1 MLYESWFRY
10 GVDESGIQKACSRG
24 HSEVNGSY
32 CDKENGKAVYAGAV
46 SRGRQ
51 ADLVLALWPSE
62 QSKALG
68 RVLSEFVCDGRYR
81 EPELVL
87 QYVGE
92 NGENLMESL
101 YEELCEAGNC
111 EECFKVNEDME
122 GGRKNE

>member
-1 MLYESWFRY
+1 M
-10 GVDESGIQKACSRG
+10 
-24 HSEVNGSY
+24 
-32 CDKENGKAVYAGAV
+32 
-46 SRGRQ
+46 
-51 ADLVLALWPSE
+51 
-62 QSKALG
+62 
-68 RVLSEFVCDGRYR
+68 LSEFVCDGRYR